1 MALKT
6 RLKDELYKQ
15 LLGQLQ
21 ELDKE
26 KTKRFSF
33 STLHDFLSRKAGE
46 RFDDHLLTDL
56 FLKLNKGQ
64 GGEVTTVEFARAYS
78 EAGLMLTEEIDS
90 LEKEVEEYRVQ
101 IRKVH
106 TAFDRT
112 KEEALTAEG
121 IMKDS
126 KLSVEVVEAQ
136 NISTGKGWGWVAVS
150 CGGATANTTE
160 VALGAY
166 MRWEQTLAF
175 LVQSGGQE
183 AQVRT
188 MVKEA
193 EGSREV
199 GCYVVALETL
209 RDQKDHEEIVDM
221 GAGKLRVRFRWVWS
235 EKKRLAEVATELEV
249 GQEMAQQSLQRICT
263 SFDHLSAPLR
273 SQSLTATVLRSYLTQ
288 RLSPVQTQP
297 SPNAITALTWL
308 LVLWTTLGA
317 CWGTDLPNVTL
328 ASVCL
333 ACLWLHK
340 REWKLVGVLLFL
352 SVYDCV
358 GLLFDRGSYLTAGSV
373 LLKIALGGSY
383 AFLTSRN
390 SGP

>member
-26 KTKRFSF
+26 KTKHFSF

-56 FLKLNKGQ
+56 FRKLNKGH
-64 GGEVTTVEFARAYS
+64 GEEVTTVEFARAYS

-101 IRKVH
+101 IRRIQ
-106 TAFDRT
+106 TALDKTR
-112 KEEALTAEG
+112 EETLTSEG

-136 NISTGKGWGWVAVS
+136 NISLGKGWGWVAVTCS
-150 CGGATANTTE
+150 GATAKTTE

-166 MRWEQTLAF
+166 MRWDQTLTF
-175 LVQSGGQE
+175 LVQSTGQE
-183 AQVRT
+183 AHVKT
-188 MVKEA
+188 MVKEGK
-193 EGSREV
+193 ESREV
-199 GCYVVALETL
+199 GIYVISLETL

-235 EKKRLAEVATELEV
+235 EKKRLTETAEELEV
-249 GQEMAQQSLQRICT
+249 GHQMAQQSLERIST
-263 SFDHLSAPLR
+263 SLDRLSAPLR
-273 SQSLTATVLRSYLTQ
+273 SQSLTATVLRSYLVQ
-288 RLSPVQTQP
+288 RPAPVPQSSP
-297 SPNAITALTWL
+297 TALTVTTWL
-308 LVLWTTLGA
+308 LVMWTTMGA
-317 CWGTDLPNVTL
+317 CWGTDFPNVTL

-333 ACLWLHK
+333 VSLWLRK
-340 REWKLVGVLLFL
+340 TEWALVGSLLLL
-352 SVYDCV
+352 SIYDSLC
-358 GLLFDRGSYLTAGSV
+358 LLCYRASYQLAGSV
-373 LLKIALGGSY
+373 VLKVALSGCYGYS
-383 AFLTSRN
+383 N
-390 SGP
+390 SGK

>member
-26 KTKRFSF
+26 KTKRLSF

-46 RFDDHLLTDL
+46 RFDDHLLRDL

-64 GGEVTTVEFARAYS
+64 GEEVTTVEFARAYS
-78 EAGLMLTEEIDS
+78 EAGLSLTEEIDS
-90 LEKEVEEYRVQ
+90 LEKEVEDYQVQ
-101 IRKVH
+101 IRRVH
-106 TAFDRT
+106 TAFEKT
-112 KEEALTAEG
+112 KEEALTGEG

-136 NISTGKGWGWVAVS
+136 NISTGKGWGWVAVT
-150 CGGATANTTE
+150 CGGATAKTTE

-166 MRWEQTLAF
+166 MRWDQILTF
-175 LVQSGGQE
+175 LVQSAGQE
-183 AQVRT
+183 TQVKT
-188 MVKEA
+188 MVR
-193 EGSREV
+193 EGESSREV
-199 GCYVVALETL
+199 GCYAMALETL

-221 GAGKLRVRFRWVWS
+221 GAGKLRVRFKWVWS
-235 EKKRLAEVATELEV
+235 EKKRLAEVVTELEV
-249 GQEMAQQSLQRICT
+249 GHQMALQSLQQMST
-263 SFDHLSAPLR
+263 SLDHLSAPLR
-273 SQSLTATVLRSYLTQ
+273 SQSLTAAVLRSYLTK
-288 RLSPVQTQP
+288 RPPTAKVQT
-297 SPNAITALTWL
+297 SPTIITALTWL

-317 CWGTDLPNVTL
+317 CWSTDFPNVAL

-333 ACLWLHK
+333 ASLWLH
-340 REWKLVGVLLFL
+340 RTEWRLVGSLLLL

-358 GLLFDRGSYLTAGSV
+358 CLVCYRGSYQTAGSV
-373 LLKIALGGSY
+373 LLKAALGGSY
-383 AFLTSRN
+383 VFLTN
-390 SGP
+390 KNYGP